1 MRKCLIDMKAI
12 RFLSVLALLLTLVS
26 CSGKET
32 PAPEKV
38 TKNQTVSVQQN
49 ISYSD
54 SDIDTDLSP
63 LDANMAYAALVDISS
78 SAYDHEGEVIR
89 ITGKFSWYTDESTG
103 EKQYGCVVSDA
114 TACCTQ
120 GIYFVPADSGFLP
133 EKALK
138 ENQEITVTG
147 KFDVAQG
154 SNYEYYRLVNS
165 VIS

>member
-1 MRKCLIDMKAI
+1 MKAI
-12 RFLSVLALLLTLVS
+12 KLILLAVIPLMLVS
-26 CSGKET
+26 CSSGKSSSPKESGVKEQSL
-32 PAPEKV
+32 PAG
-38 TKNQTVSVQQN
+38 QN
-49 ISYSD
+49 VNYGESE
-54 SDIDTDLSP
+54 IDTDLSS

-78 SAYDHEGEVIR
+78 SAYDHEGEIIR
-89 ITGKFSWYTDESTG
+89 ITGRFNWYTDEETG

-120 GIYFVPADSGFLP
+120 GIYFVPADSKYVP
-133 EKALK
+133 EKTLG
-138 ENQEITVTG
+138 ENQQITVTG